1 MFGFFGQKNLSILK
15 HSGYV
20 NELILLKNGNLA
32 SANGIGIDMNTI
44 KIWSAKTGDYK
55 CIHTFKGHSEP
66 ITSLKELPNNII
78 VSGSDD
84 HTLRF
89 WDYANRKFIKK
100 IEDPKL
106 YK

>member
-1 MFGFFGQKNLSILK
+1 
-15 HSGYV
+15 
-20 NELILLKNGNLA
+20 LKNGNLA
-32 SANGIGIDMNTI
+32 SANGFSFPIFNGMNTI
-44 KIWSAKTGDYK
+44 KIWSAKPGDYK

-78 VSGSDD
+78 VSGSKD

-100 IEDPKL
+100 IEDTKL
-106 YK
+106 YI